1 MNSRSNIISAL
12 HSARVFASMGLVA
25 VVVAGALGYGDTV
38 KLCAATGGVALALGL
53 KATHIFA

>member
-1 MNSRSNIISAL
+1 MISAL

-25 VVVAGALGYGDTV
+25 VVVAGALGYGDSV